1 MLSLKL
7 ILLIIIIWIINAAIS
22 HAIGTHA
29 MFITL
34 TDNHLDLNQMS
45 TRQLN
50 EFIGTAAFFIAS
62 VNDAVMA
69 YSIVFSSAIVL
80 TLIVLNLAVFV
91 GSNAVLILLTKQKT
105 LQWAK

>member
-1 MLSLKL
+1 MLSLKP
-7 ILLIIIIWIINAAIS
+7 ILLIITIWIINTAIS

-29 MFITL
+29 IFATL
-34 TDNHLDLNQMS
+34 ANNRLDLNQMS

-69 YSIVFSSAIVL
+69 YSIIFSSAIVL
-80 TLIVLNLAVFV
+80 TLIILNLAVFI
-91 GSNAVLILLTKQKT
+91 GSNVLLILLTKQKT

>member
-7 ILLIIIIWIINAAIS
+7 ILLIITIWIINAAIS

-34 TDNHLDLNQMS
+34 ADNHLALNQMS

-69 YSIVFSSAIVL
+69 YSIVFSSTIIL
-80 TLIVLNLAVFV
+80 TLIILNLAVFV
-91 GSNAVLILLTKQKT
+91 GSNTLLSLLTKQKT

>member
-7 ILLIIIIWIINAAIS
+7 ILSIITIWIINAAIS
-22 HAIGTHA
+22 HVIGTHT

-34 TDNHLDLNQMS
+34 AGNNLNLNQMS

-69 YSIVFSSAIVL
+69 YSIVLSSAIVL